1 MTMRTTLMGS
11 YLLLLLLLPYMSLG
25 QRQSYN
31 AITAENEGER
41 NKMFVDVLSR
51 VGIESAQ
58 LLPKQRLEPRGARNM
73 RPVSSIPKRAMQGSR
88 FALSL
93 DVPTTI
99 LSVLID
105 MAKEHDMRAKAAA
118 NAELMARIGKRK

>member
-1 MTMRTTLMGS
+1 
-11 YLLLLLLLPYMSLG
+11 YLLLLLLLPYMSFT
-25 QRQSYN
+25 QRESYN
-31 AITAENEGER
+31 AVTDVNEEQR

-51 VGIESAQ
+51 FGIESDRFS
-58 LLPKQRLEPRGARNM
+58 PKQHLEPRRVRTMYPMPSNL
-73 RPVSSIPKRAMQGSR
+73 KRAMQGSR

-118 NAELMARIGKRK
+118 NAELMARIG

>member
-1 MTMRTTLMGS
+1 MRTTLMGF
-11 YLLLLLLLPYMSLG
+11 YLLLLLLLPNTSLS

-31 AITAENEGER
+31 AVTDENEEEL

-51 VGIESAQ
+51 FGIESAQ
-58 LLPKQRLEPRGARNM
+58 LSTKQHLEPREVRTVHAM
-73 RPVSSIPKRAMQGSR
+73 SSSPKRAMQGSR

-105 MAKEHDMRAKAAA
+105 MAKEHNMRSKAAA

>member
-1 MTMRTTLMGS
+1 MRTTLMGF
-11 YLLLLLLLPYMSLG
+11 YLLLLLLLPYTSVS

-31 AITAENEGER
+31 AITDENGEEHD
-41 NKMFVDVLSR
+41 KMFIDVMSR
-51 VGIESAQ
+51 FGIESAQ
-58 LLPKQRLEPRGARNM
+58 LSPKQRLDPRRSRTM
-73 RPVSSIPKRAMQGSR
+73 RPMPSSPKRAMQGSR

>member
-1 MTMRTTLMGS
+1 
-11 YLLLLLLLPYMSLG
+11 
-25 QRQSYN
+25 
-31 AITAENEGER
+31 
-41 NKMFVDVLSR
+41 MFVDVLSR
-51 VGIESAQ
+51 FGIESAQ
-58 LLPKQRLEPRGARNM
+58 VSPKQRLEPRRVRPM
-73 RPVSSIPKRAMQGSR
+73 HPVSSSPKRAMQGSR

>member
-1 MTMRTTLMGS
+1 MGF
-11 YLLLLLLLPYMSLG
+11 YLLLLLPHNSLS

-31 AITAENEGER
+31 AVTDVNDKEHD
-41 NKMFVDVLSR
+41 KMFVDVLSR
-51 VGIESAQ
+51 FGIESAQ
-58 LLPKQRLEPRGARNM
+58 LSPKQRLETRRVRTT
-73 RPVSSIPKRAMQGSR
+73 RPVSLSPKRAMHGSR